1 MESLQALLDA
11 MDYVVWYANWLRE
24 RLADSSTL
32 KNKHKSINDE
42 IAKVTELY
50 IKQMTEYVELIRLLN
65 TIVKY
70 NANEQYHEKKLDD
83 EIKWE
88 IIIKKS

>member
-1 MESLQALLDA
+1 MESLQQLLDE
-11 MDYVVWYANWLRE
+11 MDSVVCYVNGLRE
-24 RLADSSTL
+24 ELLRRGAFDRSEYKLAHDDIENMTKL
-32 KNKHKSINDE
+32 YSIQM
-42 IAKVTELY
+42 IKYTEL
-50 IKQMTEYVELIRLLN
+50 IKTLN

-88 IIIKKS
+88 LITKK